1 MESGAGP
8 PSAPTPQTP
17 VIRSETMAMREIPP
31 HHRKLGLAL
40 GGGVARGWAHI
51 GVLRALARH
60 GIRPDVIAGCSAG
73 ALVGGVYLAG
83 HLDTLEEWTRSLTT
97 MRILSLMDLKLT
109 SGSLIGGEKLI
120 AELVRHVGDRRVEDL
135 ETPFITVATDLVTG
149 HEVWLRQGSLVDAMR
164 ASYAMPG
171 IFPPAK
177 IDGRWLVDGALV
189 DPVPVAACRALG
201 AVMVVAVNLNA
212 DLVGQVRRPENTLA
226 PGPGSRTQERSTTP
240 EPEVA
245 PEQPNGGAPWHA
257 GFNLDFLPFRK
268 RPGEDAAKAKRDPET
283 PGMFNVMATSLTIA
297 LDRITRSRL
306 AGEPPDV
313 HLTPRLGHIGLLEF
327 DRAAEAIA
335 EGEAVV
341 ERALPELVEALDL
354 YRIPH
359 SIGG

>member
-1 MESGAGP
+1 
-8 PSAPTPQTP
+8 
-17 VIRSETMAMREIPP
+17 MREIPP

-51 GVLRALARH
+51 GVLQALARH

-83 HLDTLEEWTRSLTT
+83 QLHTLEEWVRGLTP
-97 MRILSLMDLKLT
+97 MRILSLLDLRLS
-109 SGSLIGGEKLI
+109 SGSLIGGEKLL
-120 AELVRHVGDRRVEDL
+120 AELTRHVGDRLIEDL
-135 ETPFITVATDLVTG
+135 DTPFVTVATDLVTG
-149 HEVWLRQGSLVDAMR
+149 HEVWLRRGSLVDAMR

-171 IFPPAK
+171 IFPPAQ

-212 DLVGQVRRPENTLA
+212 DLVGQVRRPENALS
-226 PGPGSRTQERSTTP
+226 PDSGSRMDERGADTAGGGDPAP
-240 EPEVA
+240 EPA
-245 PEQPNGGAPWHA
+245 ARPS
-257 GFNLDFLPFRK
+257 GFNLDFLPFRRK
-268 RPGEDAAKAKRDPET
+268 SGGDDAARPRKDPDT
-283 PGMFNVMATSLTIA
+283 PGMFGVMAASLTIA

-335 EGEAVV
+335 EGHAVV
-341 ERALPELVEALDL
+341 ERALPDLLEALDL
-354 YRIPH
+354 YRIPY
-359 SIGG
+359 GPGRRD